1 MATNL
6 ETIESALRKLG
17 VLDIEESA
25 TAKMGVI
32 GLRCLNQMATRW
44 EANNIP
50 LGYSNQTGLSVTTPV
65 PAEAQSAIEFNL
77 ALEMASDF
85 GVTPPP
91 AVAVM
96 ARELYAAAL
105 RDAFIVS
112 PNDMSHAPG
121 FRGRWN
127 INSDS

>member
-25 TAKMGVI
+25 TAKMGEI
-32 GLRCLNQMATRW
+32 GLRCLNQMCTRW
-44 EANNIP
+44 EANNLP
-50 LGYSNQTGLSVTTPV
+50 MGFSTQTGLSVTTPV
-65 PAEAQSAIEFNL
+65 PAEIQSAVEFNL

-85 GVTPPP
+85 GVTPPQ
-91 AVAVM
+91 AVATM
-96 ARELYAAAL
+96 AGTLYGAAL
-105 RDAFIVS
+105 RDAFIVTPS
-112 PNDMSHAPG
+112 DMSHAPG

-127 INSDS
+127 INSDV